1 MYLRLSVLSSLTP
14 NHREVIAMAMYI
26 FTQILKTTKE
36 SEAAVAKKDR
46 FFFLNGMKTWA
57 FFML

>member
-46 FFFLNGMKTWA
+46 FFFLNGMKT
-57 FFML
+57 